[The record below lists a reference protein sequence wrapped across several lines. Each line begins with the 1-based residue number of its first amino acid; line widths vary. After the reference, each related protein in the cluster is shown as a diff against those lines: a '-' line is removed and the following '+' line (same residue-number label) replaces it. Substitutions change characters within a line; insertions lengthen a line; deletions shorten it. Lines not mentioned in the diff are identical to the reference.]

1 MNNIILKDGERLDF
15 LDRNGY
21 RIIQNDE
28 TFSFSIDAV
37 TLAHFASNKNNKKIL
52 DLGTGTG
59 VIPILMESRT
69 KNNSFVAF
77 ELQEK
82 SYDMAKRSV
91 EFNSLSDKIKIIND
105 DVKNVK
111 NYYDTG
117 YFDIVTTNPP
127 YMEQGTG
134 AIKDN
139 EHKAIAR
146 TESTATLHDFIKTA
160 EYSLK
165 YGGYFYMVHRPNR
178 LVDIF
183 HLMRLEKIEPKTIRF
198 IQPFQG
204 KEPNIVLIEG
214 VKGGK
219 PSLKILDNLIV
230 YDDNRCYTTQM
241 NDIYY
246 N

>member
-1 MNNIILKDGERLDF
+1 MNNIELREGERLDF

-21 RIIQNDE
+21 RIIQNNE

-37 TLAHFASNKNNKKIL
+37 TLAHFASNKNNKKVL

-77 ELQEK
+77 ELQQK

-91 EFNSLSDKIKIIND
+91 SYNSLDDKIKIIND
-105 DVKNVK
+105 DIKNVK
-111 NYYDTG
+111 NYYTKG
-117 YFDIVTTNPP
+117 FFDVVTTNPP
-127 YMEQGTG
+127 YMESGTG
-134 AIKDN
+134 EIKYN
-139 EHKAIAR
+139 EHIAIAR

-165 YGGYFYMVHRPNR
+165 YGGYFYMVHRPSR
-178 LVDIF
+178 LVDIL
-183 HLMRLEKIEPKTIRF
+183 HLMRLEKIEPKNIQF
-198 IQPFQG
+198 IKPFAD

-214 VKGGK
+214 IKGAK
-219 PSLKILDNLIV
+219 PSLNILNNLVV
-230 YDDNRCYTTQM
+230 YDNNRCYTQQM